1 MKKLTFGF
9 WFRSG
14 KFGLN
19 ECDKCE
25 SILLETGVEF
35 EKIKDYYIFVRET
48 FNDEDSKELRKKE
61 LMDLMWDNK
70 ITRYVILNGE
80 E

>member
-14 KFGLN
+14 KFGLK

-48 FNDEDSKELRKKE
+48 FNDEDSKEVRKKE
-61 LMDLMWDNK
+61 LMDLMWDNE

>member
-1 MKKLTFGF
+1 MKKLSFGF

-19 ECDKCE
+19 ECNKCE
-25 SILLETGVEF
+25 KVLLESGIEF
-35 EKIKDYYIFVRET
+35 KRTNYQIEFDEIFYFNSFKDV
-48 FNDEDSKELRKKE
+48 RKKE
-61 LMDLMWDNK
+61 IMDIMWNNK
-70 ITRYVILNGE
+70 ITRYVVFDSE

>member
-25 SILLETGVEF
+25 SILLESGIEF
-35 EKIKDYYIFVRET
+35 ERNSYGIMFKER
-48 FNDEDSKELRKKE
+48 FNDESLKEVRKKE
-61 LMDLMWDNK
+61 IMDIMWNNK
-70 ITRYVILNGE
+70 ITRYVVLNGE

>member
-9 WFRSG
+9 WFRRG

-48 FNDEDSKELRKKE
+48 FNDEDSKEVRKKE
-61 LMDLMWDNK
+61 LMDLMWDNE
-70 ITRYVILNGE
+70 ITRYVVLNGE

>member
-1 MKKLTFGF
+1 MKQLTFGF

-25 SILLETGVEF
+25 SILLESGIEF
-35 EKIKDYYIFVRET
+35 ERNSYQIAFKET
-48 FNDEDSKELRKKE
+48 FEDESLKEVRKKE
-61 LMDLMWDNK
+61 IMDMMWNNK